1 MTVKELKNMLNNIGL
16 DVDVEIKK
24 RSEVNPFETET
35 YQDDTVFEGNSCN
48 IKNWPIFKLWINKS
62 NKITIKTRGVQK
74 SFDIQNKDELKRELK
89 GFEII

>member
-1 MTVKELKNMLNNIGL
+1 VTVKELKNMLNNIGL
-16 DVDVEIKK
+16 YVDVEVEK

-48 IKNWPIFKLWINKS
+48 IKNWPIFKVWINKS
-62 NKITIKTRGVQK
+62 NKVTIKTRGVQK